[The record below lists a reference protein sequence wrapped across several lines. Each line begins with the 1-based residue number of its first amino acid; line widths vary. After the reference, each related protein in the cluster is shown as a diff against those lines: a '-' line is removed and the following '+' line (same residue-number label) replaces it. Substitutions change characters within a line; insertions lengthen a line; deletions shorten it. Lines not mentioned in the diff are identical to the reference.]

1 MSLVVVK
8 VGGSLYDLADLGPR
22 LQRLLDQLAGA
33 NVVLFP
39 GGGASADVVRDWH
52 RRFNL
57 SEDAAHWLAI
67 QSLQMNAELLVQLL
81 PGCRLVSGES
91 TARSVWQCHPGPVVL
106 SPRDELDRL
115 EQRHPADAPPHTWDV
130 TSDSLSAWVALCWQ
144 ADVLVLVKS
153 VPHPGAEPVT
163 AAVRSGLVDPYFP
176 GLAGRLPRVDWCDLR
191 NNPAAITPWL
201 VNGAACERR

>member
-1 MSLVVVK
+1 MSLVVIK

-52 RRFNL
+52 RRFEL
-57 SEDAAHWLAI
+57 SEDAAHLLAI
-67 QSLQMNAELLVQLL
+67 ESLQMNAELLKQLL
-81 PGCRLVSGES
+81 PGCRLVRDEQL
-91 TARSVWQCHPGPVVL
+91 ARAHWQPRSGPVIL
-106 SPRDELDRL
+106 APKQELLHL
-115 EQRHPADAPPHTWDV
+115 EQQQPAEAPPHTWDV
-130 TSDSLSAWVALCWQ
+130 TSDSLAAWVALSWQ
-144 ADVLVLVKS
+144 ADALVMVKS

-163 AAVRSGLVDPYFP
+163 AAVRRGLVDPYFP

-191 NNPAAITPWL
+191 ADTVAVTPWL
-201 VNGAACERR
+201 LNGAACESR